1 MCIAGKYIEISLYF
15 EKVEPNFVI
24 DVKTSG
30 INDLLVI
37 DLPSE
42 VVHSP
47 ATIGKNLSTLLS
59 SMLIILC
66 LVNCNSFTALIASFA
81 ILTASSAFVK
91 AAIVK
96 ESVMSSHMG
105 APSL

>member
-1 MCIAGKYIEISLYF
+1 MYIAGKYIAISLYF
-15 EKVEPNFVI
+15 EKVESNLVI

-42 VVHSP
+42 VVPSP
-47 ATIGKNLSTLLS
+47 VAIGKNLSTLLLS
-59 SMLIILC
+59 ILIILC

-81 ILTASSAFVK
+81 LLTASSAFVK

-96 ESVMSSHMG
+96 ESVMSSHIG
-105 APSL
+105 VPSL